1 MNLDSKLRCKCGKEK
16 SLFQFLIKLGYSRS
30 ELTVDFDSY
39 RQAINTLLPKLNC
52 SSCNAK
58 GLISVVA
65 SKNSTHLK
73 VEAARVP
80 FSKRLV
86 ATDRGVNRVFHKQ
99 SCSYAKQI
107 RREDEVFFDTREEAM
122 KRFFDPCRFC
132 KP

>member
-30 ELTVDFDSY
+30 ELTVDFDSH
-39 RQAINTLLPKLNC
+39 RQAIKTLLPKLKC

-58 GLISVVA
+58 GLIYIA
-65 SKNSTHLK
+65 TPKRPIQKKATQ
-73 VEAARVP
+73 VP
-80 FSKRLV
+80 YSKRLV

-99 SCSYAKQI
+99 SCGFAKKI
-107 RREDEVFFDTREEAM
+107 RREDEVFFDTRDEAI
-122 KRFFDPCRFC
+122 KRLFDPCRYC